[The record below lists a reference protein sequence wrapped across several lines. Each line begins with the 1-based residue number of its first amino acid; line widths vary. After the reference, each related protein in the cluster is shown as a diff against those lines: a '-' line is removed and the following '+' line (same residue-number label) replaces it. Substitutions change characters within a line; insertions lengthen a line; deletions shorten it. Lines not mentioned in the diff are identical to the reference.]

1 MVSFFGQLKGLSTA
15 TVTRVRRCMP
25 MLVSVVF
32 TIALAC
38 VGLAQSNREVYN
50 YNLNF
55 TTQNQCMWQQ
65 GTCNVVYNYS
75 WEAISIA
82 LAPGAVISL
91 FQCWASSAHRAA
103 RMPADAWG

>member
-1 MVSFFGQLKGLSTA
+1 MLSLFGQLKGLSTA
-15 TVTRVRRCMP
+15 TVTRVRRYMP

-65 GTCNVVYNYS
+65 GTCNVVYSYFLGGNFNSSGSGGGYFTIPVLG
-75 WEAISIA
+75 EF
-82 LAPGAVISL
+82 GA
-91 FQCWASSAHRAA
+91 
-103 RMPADAWG
+103 